1 MASMM
6 EEQILERQLNDDEL
20 FESSCI
26 KLASAVMGQEFGQA
40 LMDNRRET
48 KDAMDAILKYFHLGA
63 VTVPETVTD
72 PDEQLTWICR
82 AHGLMYRRVRLTEG
96 WQKDAIGPMLG
107 IFRESG
113 KPVELLPN
121 KTSGYSYRDP
131 SGKKHAVDESSAA
144 LFDDDAVCFYVPFPA
159 KKLDLKELGLY
170 ILRRISRMDLIWLLV
185 MMAAATLVGLIV
197 PRLNRILFSEVY
209 LSRSVQVLLG
219 IALFLVCQA
228 VSQAVFKAMQNGF
241 MAKIQQRL
249 NLDVQAAATI
259 RLLTL
264 PARFFSDYSAG
275 DLHTRIG
282 KLPRLC
288 DTLVSVVLTNGISSL
303 FSIIYIT
310 QIQAIAPALL
320 APSLVIIGL
329 TTVFTIVSSIMQIR
343 VSRKQMELEA
353 KENAMSYAMIT
364 GMQKIRLAGAE
375 RRFFGRWAELY
386 AQNAYALY
394 NTPMFLRLNKTINLT
409 ITLFGTLWLYSAS
422 LKAGLSVADYYAFNT
437 AFGMVFGAF
446 SGFSTVS
453 LEAAKIR
460 PMLEMAEPI
469 LNTIPETGE
478 ERHSVEQLSGGIELN
493 NVCFRYNEESPWIVD
508 GMSVKIRPNDYVAIV
523 GKTGCGKS
531 TLVRLLLG
539 FEKPEKGAIY
549 YDGHDLELLD
559 PRSLRQKIGTVMQNG
574 SLFIGSILEN
584 ITVASPKMTEEE
596 AWEAAE
602 IAGIADDIRAMPM
615 GMQTLVSEGSGGFS
629 GGQKQRLLIARAVAP
644 KPKILIFDEA
654 TSAQDNVTQKQVT
667 EALDKFKCTRIVIA
681 HRLSTIRSCN
691 RILFLDGGKIVEDGS
706 YDELMEKKGRFYDL
720 VKRQQA

>member
-1 MASMM
+1 MAGMM
-6 EEQILERQLNDDEL
+6 EEQILERQLSDDEL
-20 FESSCI
+20 FEYSFI
-26 KLASAVMGQEFGQA
+26 KLAGAVMGHEFGQA

-48 KDAMDAILKYFHLGA
+48 KDAMDAILKYFHLSS
-63 VTVPETVTD
+63 VNVPETVTD
-72 PDEQLTWICR
+72 PEEQLTWICR

-107 IFRESG
+107 VFRDSG
-113 KPVELLPN
+113 KPVALLPN
-121 KTSGYSYRDP
+121 KSTGYSYRDQN
-131 SGKKHAVDESSAA
+131 GKKRSVDDASAA
-144 LFDDDAVCFYVPFPA
+144 VIEDEAVCFYVPFPA
-159 KKLDLKELGLY
+159 KKLSLKELAVY
-170 ILRRISRMDLIWLLV
+170 ILQRISRMDLVWLLT
-185 MMAAATLVGLIV
+185 MMIAATLTGLIL

-209 LSRSVQVLLG
+209 MSGSVQVLLG
-219 IALFLVCQA
+219 ITIFMVCQTL
-228 VSQAVFKAMQNGF
+228 SQAMFKAMQNGF

-264 PARFFSDYSAG
+264 PARFFANFSAG

-320 APSLVIIGL
+320 VPSLVIIGL
-329 TTVFTIVSSIMQIR
+329 TTAFTIASSVLQIR
-343 VSRKQMELEA
+343 TSRKQMAMEA

-386 AQNAYALY
+386 SQNAYALY
-394 NTPMFLRLNKTINLT
+394 NLPMILRLNKAINLA
-409 ITLFGTLWLYSAS
+409 ITLFGTLWLYSAALS
-422 LKAGLSVADYYAFNT
+422 AGVSVADYYAFNT

-446 SGFSTVS
+446 SGFSTMA

-478 ERHSVEQLSGGIELN
+478 ERHSIEQLSGGIELN
-493 NVCFRYNEESPWIVD
+493 TVCFRYNEESPWIMN
-508 GMSVKIRPNDYVAIV
+508 GITFKIRPNDYVAIV

-549 YDGHDLELLD
+549 YDGHDLESLD

-584 ITVASPKMTEEE
+584 ITVSAPNLPEEG

-644 KPKILIFDEA
+644 KPRILIFDEA
-654 TSAQDNVTQKQVT
+654 TSALDNVTQKQVT
-667 EALDKFKCTRIVIA
+667 DALDKFQCTRIVIA

-691 RILFLDGGKIVEDGS
+691 RILFLDHGKIVEDGS
-706 YDELMEKKGRFYDL
+706 YEELMEKKGQFYEL